1 MKNRDESVLYVVGIL
16 LLFFMLV
23 MFFFGTGAAYAAPL
37 IPPERQTECSPNQF
51 DQRDMAGTYEATWM
65 LVQIFPCGPIG
76 VVWTNLYG
84 EHVALYMGVDR
95 IPKEGLI
102 AYGYSPDPRID
113 AYLDSTPML
122 GIKAAEPGWIQVATF
137 NEDSKVVQQYRL
149 RKTK

>member
-1 MKNRDESVLYVVGIL
+1 MRGLVLAVL
-16 LLFFMLV
+16 LMTSAL
-23 MFFFGTGAAYAAPL
+23 FGTEGVAYAAPL

-65 LVQIFPCGPIG
+65 FMQIFPCGPIG

-95 IPKEGLI
+95 IPREGLI